1 MCLTSYWF
9 SFKPI
14 INAFSFI
21 NNYTPHQQFINFFVK
36 KICISSITKNKLT
49 QKNNKKKV
57 QRENSSALSLSLS
70 MGPLQTFH
78 VSMFKFR
85 P

>member
-1 MCLTSYWF
+1 MWLTSYWF

-36 KICISSITKNKLT
+36 KICISSVTKNKLT
-49 QKNNKKKV
+49 QKNTKKKKSKEKIAV
-57 QRENSSALSLSLS
+57 LSLSLS
-70 MGPLQTFH
+70 LYGPIANFSCFH
-78 VSMFKFR
+78 V
-85 P
+85 